1 MTADTDWLRAALPG
15 YDLGPE
21 VGRGGCGVVRSG
33 VQRRLGRAVA
43 IKQIP
48 SQFAH
53 DPTVRRRFVAEARVM
68 AAIDHPHVVRVFDY
82 VEHEQLCLLIMEYL
96 PGGTVAHRFATQGFD
111 AAGAVA
117 VALSCAAGLQAA
129 HDHGVLHRDV
139 KPSNLM
145 FGAGGAIK
153 LTDFGIAKIVG
164 GDETLVTK
172 AGEIV
177 GTPSY
182 IAPEQVRGEELSPA
196 TDIYS
201 LATMLYQLL
210 AGVLPFPPA
219 ANQLAALYAHA
230 YEQPIP
236 LSEAAPRIPGPIAA
250 VVMRGLASEPTQR
263 FGSAEEFGIALAEPA
278 AYCWGSDWLTPV
290 GIPVIG
296 ADTIVAAATGGSR
309 GAGRGGTGRAPS
321 APTVRVPTPRPGSHP
336 PPTRQATRPGPGPL
350 PPTAQ
355 APRVRPQGD
364 VQDRGARL
372 IDLDRADLVPVN
384 EVVRFASPRVPF
396 AIAAVLA
403 LGACAVAVV
412 GLGGPAAGGDLA
424 PRTVTL
430 ANADPAATGPITLD
444 LAAPVPLRVD
454 GVDADAARLSVVVL
468 GARIGGATT
477 PIAPGNPTAVPAP
490 VNPYIM
496 AGTGTAELTLL
507 RGGAEIATQRVGF
520 RTAQPAISTAV
531 AVGVALLALLAFAY
545 LESNLRALR
554 RGRGA
559 LANTAGLVV
568 SAAAAAVAVAGA
580 AWVLLGTQPTVPAL
594 AVAALGAAG
603 AGVAAASG
611 ARRMGKR
618 YRYLR
623 GSRRVVA
630 IVRD

>member
-1 MTADTDWLRAALPG
+1 MTADTGRLRAALPG
-15 YDLGPE
+15 YDLGSE
-21 VGRGGCGVVRSG
+21 VGRGGCGVVLSG
-33 VQRRLGRAVA
+33 VQRRLGRTVA

-111 AAGAVA
+111 AATAVA

-129 HDHGVLHRDV
+129 HNHGVLHRDV

-172 AGEIV
+172 AGEII

-210 AGVLPFPPA
+210 AGALPFPPA
-219 ANQLAALYAHA
+219 ANHLATLYAHA

-236 LSEAAPRIPGPIAA
+236 LSEAAPRVPEPIAS
-250 VVMRGLASEPTQR
+250 VVMRGLATDPTQR
-263 FGSAEEFGIALAEPA
+263 FGSAEEFGIALAAPA
-278 AYCWGSDWLTPV
+278 AHCWGSGWLAPV

-309 GAGRGGTGRAPS
+309 HTTGGYAPS
-321 APTVRVPTPRPGSHP
+321 PPTVPMPATRTIGHTPAPTRHATRPSPP
-336 PPTRQATRPGPGPL
+336 PPTARM
-350 PPTAQ
+350 
-355 APRVRPQGD
+355 RPQGE
-364 VQDRGARL
+364 VQVRGARL
-372 IDLDRADLVPVN
+372 IDLDRADLVPIR
-384 EVVRFASPRVPF
+384 EVVNIASPRVPF
-396 AIAAVLA
+396 AVAAVLA
-403 LGACAVAVV
+403 LGACAVALV
-412 GLGGPAAGGDLA
+412 GLGGPDAGGDLT
-424 PRTVTL
+424 PGTVTL
-430 ANADPAATGPITLD
+430 ANADPATGPVDLD
-444 LAAPVPLRVD
+444 LSAPVPLRVD
-454 GVDADAARLSVVVL
+454 GVDADAARLSIVL
-468 GARIGGATT
+468 LGTRIGGTTT
-477 PIAPGNPTAVPAP
+477 PIEPGSPTTVPAP
-490 VNPYIM
+490 VNPYIV

-507 RGGAEIATQRVGF
+507 RGETAVATQRVEF
-520 RTAQPAISTAV
+520 RTAQSALTTAA
-531 AVGVALLALLAFAY
+531 AVGIALLALLSLAY

-559 LANTAGLVV
+559 FANSAGLTV
-568 SAAAAAVAVAGA
+568 SAAATAVAVAGA

-594 AVAALGAAG
+594 VVAALLGAAAG
-603 AGVAAASG
+603 AASASG

-618 YRYLR
+618 YRHLR

-630 IVRD
+630 IVRE

>member
-1 MTADTDWLRAALPG
+1 MNERETVTADVTSLRAALPG
-15 YDLGPE
+15 YDLGSE
-21 VGRGGCGVVRSG
+21 VGRGGCGVVLSG

-48 SQFAH
+48 PQFAH

-82 VEHEQLCLLIMEYL
+82 IEHEHLCLLIMEYL
-96 PGGTVAHRFATQGFD
+96 PGGTVAQRFAAHGFD
-111 AAGAVA
+111 AATAVA

-172 AGEIV
+172 AGEII

-210 AGVLPFPPA
+210 SGVLPFPPA
-219 ANQLAALYAHA
+219 GSQLAALYAHA

-236 LSEAAPRIPGPIAA
+236 LSEAAPRIPEPIAA
-250 VVMRGLASEPTQR
+250 VVMRGLASEPARR

-278 AYCWGSDWLTPV
+278 AHCWGRDWLTPV

-309 GAGRGGTGRAPS
+309 SATGRHHS
-321 APTVRVPTPRPGSHP
+321 APTMRMPEPRTARHA
-336 PPTRQATRPGPGPL
+336 PPTRRAPGPL
-350 PPTAQ
+350 PPTVR
-355 APRVRPQGD
+355 APRIRPQGE
-364 VQDRGARL
+364 VEARGVRL
-372 IDLDRADLVPVN
+372 IDLEQADLVPIH
-384 EVVRFASPRVPF
+384 EVVTFASPRVPF

-403 LGACAVAVV
+403 LGACAIAVA
-412 GLGGPAAGGDLA
+412 GLGGPEAGGNLA
-424 PRTVTL
+424 PGAVTL
-430 ANADPAATGPITLD
+430 AGADPVASGPIGLD
-444 LAAPVPLRVD
+444 LSAPVPLRVE
-454 GVDADAARLSVVVL
+454 GVDADAARLSIVVL
-468 GARIGGATT
+468 GTRIGGETT
-477 PIAPGNPTAVPAP
+477 PIETGSPTSVPAP
-490 VNPYIM
+490 VNPYVM
-496 AGTGTAELTLL
+496 AGTGTGELTLL
-507 RGGAEIATQRVGF
+507 RGGTEIAHQRVEF
-520 RTAQPAISTAV
+520 RTEQPAYTTAV
-531 AVGVALLALLAFAY
+531 AVGVALLALLAIAY

-559 LANTAGLVV
+559 LANSAGLTA
-568 SAAAAAVAVAGA
+568 SAVATAVAVAGV

-594 AVAALGAAG
+594 AVSALIAAG
-603 AGVAAASG
+603 AGVAAAAG
-611 ARRMGKR
+611 ARRMGAR
-618 YRYLR
+618 YRALR
-623 GSRRVVA
+623 GSRRMVA
-630 IVRD
+630 LVRA

>member
-1 MTADTDWLRAALPG
+1 MTADTGWLRAALPG
-15 YDLGPE
+15 YDLGTE
-21 VGRGGCGVVRSG
+21 VGRGGCGVVLSG

-48 SQFAH
+48 AQFAH

-82 VEHEQLCLLIMEYL
+82 IEHEHLCLLIMEYL
-96 PGGTVAHRFATQGFD
+96 PGGTVAHRFATHGFD
-111 AAGAVA
+111 AATAVA

-129 HDHGVLHRDV
+129 HSHGVLHRDV

-172 AGEIV
+172 AGEII

-236 LSEAAPRIPGPIAA
+236 LSQAAPRIPEPIAA
-250 VVMRGLASEPTQR
+250 VVMRGLASEPERR

-278 AYCWGSDWLTPV
+278 AHCWGSDWLTPV

-309 GAGRGGTGRAPS
+309 SVIGRAAS
-321 APTVRVPTPRPGSHP
+321 APTVRVPVPRTGGHP

-350 PPTAQ
+350 PA
-355 APRVRPQGD
+355 RIRPQGE
-364 VQDRGARL
+364 VQARGVRL
-372 IDLDRADLVPVN
+372 IDLEQADLVPVR

-396 AIAAVLA
+396 AVAAVLA
-403 LGACAVAVV
+403 VGACAIALT
-412 GLGGPAAGGDLA
+412 GFGGPEPGGNLA
-424 PRTVTL
+424 PGTVTL
-430 ANADPAATGPITLD
+430 ADADPVAAGPLALD
-444 LAAPVPLRVD
+444 MSAPVPLRVE
-454 GVDADAARLSVVVL
+454 GVDADAARLSIVVL
-468 GARIGGATT
+468 GARIGDETT
-477 PIAPGNPTAVPAP
+477 PIEPGNPTSVPAP
-490 VNPYIM
+490 VNPYVV
-496 AGTGTAELTLL
+496 AGTGTGELTLL
-507 RGGAEIATQRVGF
+507 RDGVEIGTQRVEY
-520 RTAQPAISTAV
+520 RTTQSAFTTAV
-531 AVGVALLALLAFAY
+531 AVGVALLALLALAY
-545 LESNLRALR
+545 LESNFRALR

-559 LANTAGLVV
+559 LANSAGLVV
-568 SAAAAAVAVAGA
+568 SAAATAVAVAGA
-580 AWVLLGTQPTVPAL
+580 AWVLLGIQPTVPAL
-594 AVAALGAAG
+594 ALSALIAAG
-603 AGVAAASG
+603 AGVAAAAG

-618 YRYLR
+618 YRSLR

-630 IVRD
+630 LVRP